1 MPTLSD
7 PVAFTLLGLTIR
19 WYALFILAGI
29 VAAIWLIGVLAAR
42 RGFDPDFLLDIAPWV
57 VVGSIAGARLT
68 YVLLKWDY
76 YGDHLGQ
83 AINVRLGGLS
93 IHGAT
98 ITGIA
103 LVIWFCRQRGQRFL
117 AWADPMIAG
126 LALGQAIGRWGNWA
140 NQEAF
145 GTPTGLP
152 WAVSIDPP
160 RRPAAYADATTF
172 HPTFLYESL
181 FNLGNA
187 ALLAWVTLRIG
198 RGRPF
203 REGDALW
210 LYLITYGIG
219 RFTIESI
226 RTDSVYVGAYPG
238 AYWASA
244 AFVAVGAAVLLWRHR
259 PGATGATG
267 ATGAMED
274 TGQRHEKIGSTL
286 GDTPAPAVVVR
297 GSSDPREGTGRL
309 DTTPTADHR
318 APVTSDQTPTVT
330 NQTLASVDRMAT
342 VMKQTS
348 PLADRAEGLTGEV
361 AASDQASPGP
371 EQGIGGGDRFPGWTA
386 PGTDDA
392 GTGTA
397 DLSAGSRDPIRDEPM
412 QPWGQTAPLHDGTAP
427 SLGLATP
434 RQAGQDIRLADLTAP
449 LPMRPDPGAT
459 EPDHDCHTRPVR
471 P

>member
-7 PVAFTLLGLTIR
+7 PVAFELLGLTIR
-19 WYALFILAGI
+19 WYALFILTGI
-29 VAAIWLIGVLAAR
+29 AAAIWLIGALAAR

-76 YGDHLGQ
+76 YGGHLGQ

-103 LVIWFCRQRGQRFL
+103 LVIWSCRRRGERFL

-145 GTPTGLP
+145 GTPTTLP
-152 WAVSIDPP
+152 WAVSIDPA
-160 RRPAAYADATTF
+160 RRPAAYAEATTF

-210 LYLITYGIG
+210 LYLVTYGAG
-219 RFTIESI
+219 RFAIESI
-226 RTDSVYVGAYPG
+226 RTDSVYLGPYPG

-244 AFVAVGAAVLLWRHR
+244 AFVVVGAAVLSWRHR
-259 PGATGATG
+259 PGAVA
-267 ATGAMED
+267 E
-274 TGQRHEKIGSTL
+274 
-286 GDTPAPAVVVR
+286 AVVVEDMPGGQIGVAGPVDPPRATVSR
-297 GSSDPREGTGRL
+297 GPADPSDVAAPFDTVPMGNAHSPATADRSLAL
-309 DTTPTADHR
+309 DTTAPPHCRTKQPAD
-318 APVTSDQTPTVT
+318 D
-330 NQTLASVDRMAT
+330 
-342 VMKQTS
+342 TS
-348 PLADRAEGLTGEV
+348 PL
-361 AASDQASPGP
+361 
-371 EQGIGGGDRFPGWTA
+371 
-386 PGTDDA
+386 
-392 GTGTA
+392 
-397 DLSAGSRDPIRDEPM
+397 
-412 QPWGQTAPLHDGTAP
+412 
-427 SLGLATP
+427 
-434 RQAGQDIRLADLTAP
+434 
-449 LPMRPDPGAT
+449 PDPARRVGPAG
-459 EPDHDCHTRPVR
+459 DHDAQTRPVR